1 MTYYQGGGYEH
12 AIYNTSK
19 YEKLSLGNMGFKT
32 DQCAF
37 TPLTMGKLYMNC
49 EYGHI
54 TKMTSFGINSFE
66 IKNRDA
72 CNSSPELNNT
82 MCTGIV
88 NTTYINE

>member
-1 MTYYQGGGYEH
+1 
-12 AIYNTSK
+12 
-19 YEKLSLGNMGFKT
+19 
-32 DQCAF
+32 
-37 TPLTMGKLYMNC
+37 MGKLYMNC